1 MACENGVILL
11 PLMLSHP
18 ACATAFRRHSQGGNK
33 TEKTESDVDDFSLI
47 GARASSLTNIMCL
60 AIYCIQLLEC
70 HSDTPVTLCHDAEWR
85 SPLNSVAEV
94 VAVLESNPAE
104 STASSDGD
112 WTT

>member
-1 MACENGVILL
+1 MACEDGVIFL
-11 PLMLSHP
+11 PLMLSHL
-18 ACATAFRRHSQGGNK
+18 ACATESLKSRLGENRAERR
-33 TEKTESDVDDFSLI
+33 ESGVEHFSLL
-47 GARASSLTNIMCL
+47 GARATSHTDIRCL
-60 AIYCIQLLEC
+60 ATYSTQLLEC